1 MLFDLNGFPLL
12 YRVLSNTYWKW
23 VAGFFSAK
31 QRVGFC
37 QVRKFKK
44 CIACY
49 LSRCQL
55 NNGFQSNF
63 KTSID
68 VSSDII
74 LKDPGNFGS
83 LALLSILRFWGF
95 TRQTKPT
102 ESKFCLCPFLS
113 LLTFHNISSLLL
125 TLLLLKLTPY
135 LPVNFLANFILFS
148 THFSIY
154 VIYGW
159 GMIICVHV

>member
-1 MLFDLNGFPLL
+1 MLLDLNGFSLF

-23 VAGFFSAK
+23 IAGFFSAK

-37 QVRKFKK
+37 QVRKFEK

-55 NNGFQSNF
+55 NNRFQSNF

-68 VSSDII
+68 VSSDLI
-74 LKDPGNFGS
+74 LWDPENFGS
-83 LALLSILRFWGF
+83 LALLTVLRIWGF

-102 ESKFCLCPFLS
+102 ESQFCLCPFLS
-113 LLTFHNISSLLL
+113 LLTFNNISSLFFNTTIVKAN
-125 TLLLLKLTPY
+125 TLFPSEL
-135 LPVNFLANFILFS
+135 S
-148 THFSIY
+148 
-154 VIYGW
+154 
-159 GMIICVHV
+159 C